1 MVVVRGPG
9 WIVRE
14 GSVIELG
21 SKIGKNLETGH
32 NVVIRENCVIGD
44 NLKIWSNSVI
54 DYGCV
59 IGNNVKIHCN
69 CYICQYTT
77 IKDDVFVGPGVIT
90 LNNLHPGCEHSRECM
105 RGPTIEEGV
114 QVGGNSTILP
124 YVRVGKRSLI
134 GAGSV
139 ITKNIPPFSI
149 AYGVPA
155 RVKGSVFSLNCKRS
169 LTDRPYKKGV
179 WGERRFP

>member
-1 MVVVRGPG
+1 LETKVVRGSG

-14 GSVIELG
+14 GSFIEPG
-21 SKIGKNLETGH
+21 SKIGKNLEMGY
-32 NVVIRENCVIGD
+32 NVMIRENCIIGN
-44 NLKIWSNSVI
+44 NLKVWSNSVI

-69 CYICQYTT
+69 CYIAQYTT
-77 IKDDVFVGPGVIT
+77 IEDNVFLGPGVIT
-90 LNNLHPGCEHSRECM
+90 LNDVHPGCEHSRECM
-105 RGPTIEEGV
+105 RGPIIEEGV

-124 YVRVGKRSLI
+124 YVRVRRRSLI

-139 ITKNIPPFSI
+139 VTKDVPPFSI

-155 RVKGSVFSLNCKRS
+155 QVKGSVFDLRCTTG
-169 LTDRPYKKGV
+169 LTDKPYEEEN
-179 WGERRFP
+179 WGR